1 MAGAEYEVNIK
12 LNAKQVD
19 DQLKKLETSL
29 NKLGKSSANITDQRT
44 AAMVKLRD
52 AGDQV
57 RALEQKGINV
67 AKARFQ
73 IDKGAQALDKGRL
86 LTTNQRATIAT
97 RIIRDKQ
104 RELALERQI
113 TKEDQT
119 QLKLAQK
126 ASTGSRRRMR
136 GQGGGRLGDVA
147 LGAGFPLL
155 FGGGPG
161 SVLGGAAGGALGGGL
176 AGQIALSALGQ
187 QLDKF
192 GADAIKTGQ
201 ALNSVS
207 GALGLARDKSLF
219 STEAIEKRAAELEEQ
234 GKIEEL
240 STLITKE
247 FVQKIGNDGV
257 KALQEVG
264 AETDKT
270 TRLWGDLSLQLQVLI
285 AGPLKDF
292 LVLINS
298 TLGAVTTSGR
308 FKVLESELTGKALAS
323 FQSDVAARKKANLA
337 ATSSGVSGAS
347 GMMSSMGT
355 RGGVGSLSTADM
367 KEFVNKYSSSIEVTT
382 KIPDLGG
389 FDDPKPDNQAKKA
402 ARRLKASQ
410 ERIRLLEIEAAK
422 IKDITQFKNRIAQAE
437 LDGDKQ
443 LIVRIKLE
451 QKIVEINA
459 KKNVAMEKLVGR
471 DLPLEQQLREQIA
484 ITAGMEAR
492 EAEAKAEA
500 VRKLTV
506 IQKEEDQRHMDAIK
520 KHIEEQYKLNTAV
533 QQQLALADGIS
544 NIMGQGMTQ
553 AFDSLLDGADNW
565 GNALQEIASNV
576 LRDIAKQ
583 LIQIYIIE
591 QAIGFMKTLMT
602 PFDVSTPLGAGG
614 GQVGK
619 FGTFGPNYGIAQR
632 AKGGPVSGNQ
642 PYLVGERGPE
652 LFVPGA
658 QGNIVPNH
666 AMGGGANVTVNVDA
680 SGSKVQGNQADGK
693 ALGSAIGAAVQAEL
707 IKQKRPGGLL
717 AG

>member
-1 MAGAEYEVNIK
+1 M
-12 LNAKQVD
+12 
-19 DQLKKLETSL
+19 
-29 NKLGKSSANITDQRT
+29 
-44 AAMVKLRD
+44 
-52 AGDQV
+52 
-57 RALEQKGINV
+57 
-67 AKARFQ
+67 
-73 IDKGAQALDKGRL
+73 
-86 LTTNQRATIAT
+86 
-97 RIIRDKQ
+97 
-104 RELALERQI
+104 
-113 TKEDQT
+113 
-119 QLKLAQK
+119 
-126 ASTGSRRRMR
+126 
-136 GQGGGRLGDVA
+136 
-147 LGAGFPLL
+147 
-155 FGGGPG
+155 
-161 SVLGGAAGGALGGGL
+161 
-176 AGQIALSALGQ
+176 
-187 QLDKF
+187 
-192 GADAIKTGQ
+192 
-201 ALNSVS
+201 
-207 GALGLARDKSLF
+207 
-219 STEAIEKRAAELEEQ
+219 
-234 GKIEEL
+234 IEEL
-240 STLITKE
+240 SALITKE
-247 FVQKIGNDGV
+247 FVEKIGNDGV

-270 TRLWGDLSLQLQVLI
+270 TRLWGDLSLQLQILI

-292 LVLINS
+292 LVLVNN
-298 TLGAVTTSGR
+298 TLGAITTSGR
-308 FKVLESELTGKALAS
+308 FKVLESELTGKALAD

-355 RGGVGSLSTADM
+355 RGGVGSLSPADM

-389 FDDPKPDNQAKKA
+389 LDGPKPDGEAKKV

-410 ERIRLLEIEAAK
+410 ERIRLLEIEATK
-422 IKDITQFKNRIAQAE
+422 IKDITQLKDRIAQAE

-443 LIVRIKLE
+443 LVVRIGLE
-451 QKIVEINA
+451 QKIAEINA
-459 KKNVAMEKLVGR
+459 KKNVAMEKLTGR

-484 ITAGMEAR
+484 ITSAADAR

-500 VRKLTV
+500 VRDLAV
-506 IQKEEDQRHMDAIK
+506 IQEAEDQRRMDAMK

-553 AFDSLLDGADNW
+553 AFDALIDGADNW
-565 GNALQEIASNV
+565 GNALRDIAANV

-602 PFDVSTPLGAGG
+602 PFDASTPLGAGD

-619 FGTFGPNYGIAQR
+619 FGTYGPNYGIPQR